1 MSVDEWSSRWKRND
15 DYPECLHCGST
26 SATRECHFVQ
36 TWCRAKK
43 CWEAE
48 SLCVSCQRFS
58 WRSYRDPDFKT
69 PEQYEAERWAELLGR
84 KLAVKGAGEEGGE
97 RGGGERGAVGGA
109 VSSSSSPSAT
119 KIKASS

>member
-1 MSVDEWSSRWKRND
+1 MTVDEWSSRWKRND

-48 SLCVSCQRFS
+48 SLCVSCLRFS

-84 KLAVKGAGEEGGE
+84 KLAVKEEGGEEGGRGGAGA
-97 RGGGERGAVGGA
+97 RGGGAVGA
-109 VSSSSSPSAT
+109 VSSSAA

>member
-1 MSVDEWSSRWKRND
+1 MTVDEWSSRWKRND
-15 DYPECLHCGST
+15 DFPECLHCGSA
-26 SATRECHFVQ
+26 SHTRECHFVQ

-48 SLCVSCQRFS
+48 SLCLACQRFS

-84 KLAVKGAGEEGGE
+84 KLAVKDKEGGE
-97 RGGGERGAVGGA
+97 GGV
-109 VSSSSSPSAT
+109 VSSSAAAT